1 MSPWRHL
8 EHRADI
14 GVEGRGATPA
24 EAFEQAALA
33 LTAVVTD
40 PAGVRAERA
49 VHLELAAPDLEL
61 LLVEL
66 LDAMVYRQGAE
77 GLLFGRC
84 RAAIDGS
91 AGAWHLRVTLWGERV
106 DPARHAPAVEVKG
119 VTLSGLFVGEEDG
132 AFVARTVV
140 DV

>member
-14 GVEGRGATPA
+14 GVEGRGPTLAQ
-24 EAFEQAALA
+24 AFEQAALA

-40 PAGVRAERA
+40 PAGVRPLIAERLSLRA
-49 VHLELAAPDLEL
+49 DSADLL
-61 LLVEL
+61 FVDF
-66 LDAMVYRQGAE
+66 LDALVYRMAVQ
-77 GLLFGRC
+77 GLLFGRFEV
-84 RAAIDGS
+84 AL
-91 AGAWHLRVTLWGERV
+91 GADAEGATLEATLWGEPV
-106 DPARHAPAVEVKG
+106 DVGRHAPAVEVKG
-119 VTLSGLFVGEEDG
+119 VTFSGLYVGPDDG